1 MSSLQ
6 KEQNIVLFESSTNL
20 KNIEKFISKNNSL
33 IIAFDYKSH
42 EILTLRRIPHEV
54 SDSFLDEKDIHFL
67 QKETYK
73 LTKWFETKISDS
85 ITYENINLGELFYID
100 FYFILLPVMKKFFEI
115 TRIVK
120 KYPNAKFFASS
131 AHYEMIKQFSQ
142 HVISLGG
149 KKLSA
154 KFYLDTISN
163 RFEIGGK
170 YLTINLSKKGYN
182 SLKKI

>member
-33 IIAFDYKSH
+33 IITFDYKSH

-73 LTKWFETKISDS
+73 LTKWFETEISDS

-115 TRIVK
+115 TRIAK

-131 AHYEMIKQFSQ
+131 AHYDMIKDCMTQDHQINIIEPELISSIIADVKPQFIFHLAAQTLVLESYQ
-142 HVISLGG
+142 NPLFI
-149 KKLSA
+149 
-154 KFYLDTISN
+154 
-163 RFEIGGK
+163 
-170 YLTINLSKKGYN
+170 
-182 SLKKI
+182 